1 MENLFDLNIFT
12 TTPTPTP
19 TFGEMARGRNVKIE

>member
-1 MENLFDLNIFT
+1 MDVLLMT

-19 TFGEMARGRNVKIE
+19 TIGVIARGRNVIKYE